1 MPLDQRF
8 RKHLRSLAAEKA
20 KFKQGVGKQYFDH
33 TVTEEDRANASGGY
47 CTGACLTWL
56 RISLGKEPVPL
67 SHKDSNLVS
76 MMVKTQTRWDG
87 LSEQGEEI
95 FEDFKQHK
103 AAEWFHY
110 AVREQMLELERWL
123 NGLGYDVAFK
133 IVPLPERSKLKA
145 VRRANVKLDADVE
158 AEVKLRIKR
167 ALATV
172 PAANQATILR
182 VKAELPGELKSLG
195 AAPEGEYKQRAWRA
209 IEPRLLGND
218 RSSNTLVPVI
228 ASKGVPTG
236 SLKGFICDAL
246 AQPSF
251 LVGRGLLVTFYEG
264 GEEIYTKSGDRIG
277 HTIAVLK
284 CADGRFL
291 LFDPNIGIYTL
302 EGIRKLLAALIILLA
317 DGYSKRHVVQ
327 GEDWI
332 IFAKTERI
340 IPELPDGRS
349 ALLNQAHVDYD
360 AAVAMLSTYLLD
372 QSKEAYITAREYAL
386 ACDKASEFLKRSA
399 AMLEEGKSL
408 NYGTL
413 QSKEFEVR
421 GERFRKDWDAAGKEK
436 DRLRIETLN
445 HCRNIRS
452 CLNAVE
458 TDLDEKKVRDF
469 AGSFGNISKTG
480 LGELYTYLEGTKL

>member
-1 MPLDQRF
+1 M
-8 RKHLRSLAAEKA
+8 
-20 KFKQGVGKQYFDH
+20 
-33 TVTEEDRANASGGY
+33 
-47 CTGACLTWL
+47 
-56 RISLGKEPVPL
+56 
-67 SHKDSNLVS
+67 
-76 MMVKTQTRWDG
+76 
-87 LSEQGEEI
+87 
-95 FEDFKQHK
+95 
-103 AAEWFHY
+103 
-110 AVREQMLELERWL
+110 
-123 NGLGYDVAFK
+123 
-133 IVPLPERSKLKA
+133 
-145 VRRANVKLDADVE
+145 
-158 AEVKLRIKR
+158 
-167 ALATV
+167 
-172 PAANQATILR
+172 
-182 VKAELPGELKSLG
+182 
-195 AAPEGEYKQRAWRA
+195 
-209 IEPRLLGND
+209 
-218 RSSNTLVPVI
+218 
-228 ASKGVPTG
+228 
-236 SLKGFICDAL
+236 
-246 AQPSF
+246 
-251 LVGRGLLVTFYEG
+251 
-264 GEEIYTKSGDRIG
+264 
-277 HTIAVLK
+277 
-284 CADGRFL
+284 
-291 LFDPNIGIYTL
+291 
-302 EGIRKLLAALIILLA
+302 LA

-360 AAVAMLSTYLLD
+360 AAVATLSTYLLD

-469 AGSFGNISKTG
+469 AGSFGQYFQNRIGRTLHLFRG
-480 LGELYTYLEGTKL
+480 DQTLAVG